1 MRARGTWQALLIA
14 MAIAGCGGGGS
25 GGSGDQGAVA
35 TPTAS
40 NTPAAAPTN
49 LVLTL
54 RVTGDVAA
62 ASFTVAYDR
71 AKGSFTGSGAQT
83 QCRLG
88 SNDTLAV
95 NDDDTGSLRV
105 AIIPANPLQ
114 RATLALPTDLT
125 CGFDVVVGPVR
136 ASDLTVSAKKVGVID
151 QTSGVVVAG
160 DASRLD
166 VR

>member
-1 MRARGTWQALLIA
+1 MRSRRTWQALLVVT
-14 MAIAGCGGGGS
+14 AIAGCGGGG
-25 GGSGDQGAVA
+25 GGGNGDQGAVA
-35 TPTAS
+35 TPTATT
-40 NTPAAAPTN
+40 TPAPTN

-54 RVTGDVAA
+54 RTTGDLAA
-62 ASFTVAYDR
+62 ASFNVAYDR

-95 NDDDTGSLRV
+95 NDDDTGTLRV
-105 AIIPANPLQ
+105 AVVPGNPLQ
-114 RATLALPTDLT
+114 HATLALPTDLT
-125 CGFDVVVGPVR
+125 CGFDVAAGPVS

-151 QTSGVVVAG
+151 QQSGVVIAG